1 MTRLRL
7 VLAAAVAAPLL
18 LAGVASADLRDTCY
32 EEVPSFRLKAL
43 CNRVPGGIG

>member
-18 LAGVASADLRDTCY
+18 LAGVASADLRDECF
-32 EEVPSFRLKAL
+32 EKVPSFRLKAL
-43 CNRVPGGIG
+43 CVHVPEGIG